1 MSEKIGLPLVKAMQ
15 SYAQGDYRTATDL
28 LMPIKDH
35 FILIG
40 GSNAQRD
47 VFLQL
52 TIMSAI
58 KAKDGKAAR
67 ILLDERLAAK
77 PKSPLNA
84 RLNSL
89 VQQLP
94 L

>member
-40 GSNAQRD
+40 GSNAQRGTAENNILPTNFQIIS
-47 VFLQL
+47 FLAVNNL
-52 TIMSAI
+52 RKIFLINS
-58 KAKDGKAAR
+58 
-67 ILLDERLAAK
+67 DE
-77 PKSPLNA
+77 LN
-84 RLNSL
+84 LIQMCSCS
-89 VQQLP
+89 
-94 L
+94 